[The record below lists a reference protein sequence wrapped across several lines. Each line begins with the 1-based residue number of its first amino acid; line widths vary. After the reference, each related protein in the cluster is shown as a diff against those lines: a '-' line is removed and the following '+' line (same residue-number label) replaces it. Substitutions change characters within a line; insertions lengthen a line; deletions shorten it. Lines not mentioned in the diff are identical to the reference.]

1 MKIYE
6 KSRIF
11 STEKFLKNRNLIK
24 PLFYADYAGLW
35 NKMYVTIV
43 LQGKFSL
50 DNICYIC
57 YIRYCPIYNIL
68 CFGYMNE

>member
-11 STEKFLKNRNLIK
+11 STEKILKNRNLIK

-43 LQGKFSL
+43 LQGKFPL

>member
-24 PLFYADYAGLW
+24 PLFHADYAGLW

-43 LQGKFSL
+43 LQDKFPL

-68 CFGYMNE
+68 CFGCMNE